1 MVYGRI
7 WLLGLY
13 FELFPH
19 NKNKNNNNCYQALTC
34 AGAAGKKG
42 TGDDDAGFSSAGQPP
57 GMSIYLFLPIIPCRC
72 FTNGFLP
79 KGLFFHQSF
88 RMT

>member
-19 NKNKNNNNCYQALTC
+19 NNKNDNNNCYQALTC
-34 AGAAGKKG
+34 AGAVFGCKK
-42 TGDDDAGFSSAGQPP
+42 
-57 GMSIYLFLPIIPCRC
+57 
-72 FTNGFLP
+72 
-79 KGLFFHQSF
+79 
-88 RMT
+88 

>member
-1 MVYGRI
+1 MVVVMVYGRI

-19 NKNKNNNNCYQALTC
+19 NKNNNCYQALTC

-42 TGDDDAGFSSAGQPP
+42 KVVMFTY
-57 GMSIYLFLPIIPCRC
+57 MNNLILYL
-72 FTNGFLP
+72 
-79 KGLFFHQSF
+79 
-88 RMT
+88 